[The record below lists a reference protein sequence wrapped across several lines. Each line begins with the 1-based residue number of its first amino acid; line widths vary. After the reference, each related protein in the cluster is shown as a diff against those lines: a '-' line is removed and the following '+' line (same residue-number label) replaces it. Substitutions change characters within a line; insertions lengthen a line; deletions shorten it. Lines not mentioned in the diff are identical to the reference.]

1 MEPLSHEMHIHMIFM
16 FGVLAFIGLMFLQ
29 SIMLS
34 AIEHGLATCPQA
46 ALGEYPEIV
55 REELCYSQD
64 KVLLCGMAIGYED
77 KSAIVNSYRTPREEL
92 DKIVRYFP

>member
-1 MEPLSHEMHIHMIFM
+1 MEKGSYMDY
-16 FGVLAFIGLMFLQ
+16 GMFLQ